1 MSRARTEF
9 ARVTRFNSDRE
20 KSAVR
25 TTAAATCAGLM
36 TEIATVLILDRVCR
50 HLNVAIALVAITF
63 SSATLAEENSKQLA
77 PLLTGLGDYTYP
89 VSNCSGSAQQYFD
102 QGLRL
107 YYGFRFPE
115 SFVSFR
121 EAARLDADCPMAHWG
136 EALAIGPNPNSR
148 YLQFP
153 DDPAGAGAVAIGR
166 AVDLLE
172 RTSAKERG
180 LIEALHTRYDTT
192 AEPDRGQRD
201 RSYVEALGV
210 LAQTHRLDAEVQ
222 TLYAEALMTKSA
234 WDYWTP
240 DGNPRPGTEAA
251 MSALQSVMDRDS
263 GHPGANHLRIHI
275 LEDSQNPEAALAN
288 AERLAKTMPMVG
300 HMVHMPSHIY
310 IRTGRYTKAIESN
323 QRSIEAD
330 RAFLD
335 QWGEHNVPLGV
346 ASLSSNVKHN
356 DPHPADFIHMA
367 AVLQGN
373 YATSITVAQ
382 SLAKMAEPHLGLHGG
397 LQRRYVRP
405 MLTYRRYADW
415 GEILSLPAPDLK
427 YPFIMA
433 MWHFVRGSAF
443 ATTEKL
449 TEADRELGALKT
461 IAATDEMKKFRTWV
475 NSGSTLLS
483 IAIDLLTAE
492 LAVKREDFREAIF
505 HLEAAVRLED
515 GLNYMEP
522 PSWGHPVRHELG
534 ALLLTLGRA
543 AEAETVYWED
553 LRRNPENGWALHGV
567 WQSVIQQGDL
577 TRATEI
583 EARFKQAWRQ
593 ADVELTN
600 GRTSAR

>member
-1 MSRARTEF
+1 MTETAMAIIS
-9 ARVTRFNSDRE
+9 ARVP
-20 KSAVR
+20 
-25 TTAAATCAGLM
+25 
-36 TEIATVLILDRVCR
+36 R
-50 HLNVAIALVAITF
+50 HLNVAIAFVAIVM
-63 SSATLAEENSKQLA
+63 SCAALAEKNAKQFA

-115 SFVSFR
+115 SFMSFR
-121 EAARLDADCPMAHWG
+121 EAARLDAHCPMARWG

-153 DDPAGAGAVAIGR
+153 DDPAGAGIVAIAR
-166 AVDLLE
+166 AMDLLE
-172 RTSAKERG
+172 HASAKERR
-180 LIEALHTRYDTT
+180 LIEALHTRYDAT

-201 RSYVEALGV
+201 RAYVDALKA
-210 LAQTHRLDAEVQ
+210 LAETYALDAEVQ

-240 DGNPRPGTEAA
+240 DGKPRPGTEAA
-251 MSALQSVMDRDS
+251 MSALESVLDRDLD
-263 GHPGANHLRIHI
+263 HPGANHLRIHI

-310 IRTGRYTKAIESN
+310 IRTGRYGKAIESN
-323 QRSIEAD
+323 RRSIEAD
-330 RAFLD
+330 HAFLD
-335 QWGEHNVPLGV
+335 QWGEHNVPLGI
-346 ASLSSNVKHN
+346 ASLSSSVKRN
-356 DPHPADFIHMA
+356 DPHPVDFIHMA

-373 YATSITVAQ
+373 YATSITTAQ
-382 SLAKMAEPHLGLHGG
+382 TLAQMAKPHLGLHGG

-415 GEILSLPAPDLK
+415 GKILSLPAPDPS
-427 YPFIMA
+427 YPFITA
-433 MWHFVRGSAF
+433 MRHFVRGSAF
-443 ATTEKL
+443 AATEKL

-461 IAATDEMKKFRTWV
+461 IAATDGMKKFRTWV

-553 LRRNPENGWALHGV
+553 LRRNPDNGWALHGV

-600 GRTSAR
+600 GRVNAR